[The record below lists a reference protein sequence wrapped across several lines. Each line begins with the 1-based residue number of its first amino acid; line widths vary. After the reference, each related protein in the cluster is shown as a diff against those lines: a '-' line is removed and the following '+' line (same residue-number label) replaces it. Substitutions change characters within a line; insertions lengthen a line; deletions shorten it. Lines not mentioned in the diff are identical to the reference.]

1 MNKLSFEIKR
11 LCNKYHLKCEQ
22 FPDAYSNDDRI
33 EFYAGTYFNRYL
45 IFRTYLSD
53 WNLCNVVIK
62 DEDITRF
69 ITAAEQEM
77 LDLDLNKVDL
87 ANAGE

>member
-1 MNKLSFEIKR
+1 MSKLKSEIQQ

-22 FPDAYSNDDRI
+22 FPDPYGNYDRI

-53 WNLCNVVIK
+53 WNLDSDSIK
-62 DEDITRF
+62 DEDVAKF
-69 ITAAEQEM
+69 IAAAEQEM
-77 LDLDLNKVDL
+77 LDLDLSKVDL
-87 ANAGE
+87 ANAGG